1 MRLAGNGQNGRSDGE
16 SRGGAGI
23 EIHHPLLSA
32 HCREPPHQCL
42 PALEPALIGVFI
54 CHSSNFFSETQ

>member
-1 MRLAGNGQNGRSDGE
+1 MLIWKFIILSFWLI
-16 SRGGAGI
+16 SRARRNQYI
-23 EIHHPLLSA
+23 
-32 HCREPPHQCL
+32 